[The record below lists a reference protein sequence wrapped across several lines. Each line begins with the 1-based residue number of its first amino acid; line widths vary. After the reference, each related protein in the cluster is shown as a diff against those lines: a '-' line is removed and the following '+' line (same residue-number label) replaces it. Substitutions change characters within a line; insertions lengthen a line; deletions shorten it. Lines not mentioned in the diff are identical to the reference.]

1 MVKQK
6 NAQTTFVHNLSR
18 FLPTDMKVGT
28 RCIALL
34 RAEHL
39 KLLTETL
46 FKQWGESVIGTKAT
60 FVVNAKENRSRIL
73 E

>member
-18 FLPTDMKVGT
+18 FLPTDMKVST